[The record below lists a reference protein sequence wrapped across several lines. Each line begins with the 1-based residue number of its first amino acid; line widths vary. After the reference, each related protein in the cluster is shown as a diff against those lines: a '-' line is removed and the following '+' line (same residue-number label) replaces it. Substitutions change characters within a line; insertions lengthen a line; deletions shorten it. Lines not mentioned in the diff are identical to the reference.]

1 MRSGVQ
7 LVDAWIVVVYLGAI
21 AAVGV
26 YFSRR
31 QTTLDEYFRA
41 RQTMAVDR
49 REAGEAAE
57 G

>member
-49 REAGEAAE
+49 REAGETAE